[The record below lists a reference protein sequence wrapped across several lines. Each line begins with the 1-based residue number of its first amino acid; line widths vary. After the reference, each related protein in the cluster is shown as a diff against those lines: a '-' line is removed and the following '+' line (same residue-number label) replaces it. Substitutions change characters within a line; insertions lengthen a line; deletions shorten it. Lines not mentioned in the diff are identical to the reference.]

1 MKKNLLLGRVLGALV
16 GLFGLTGCDDD
27 ISRNLQPGQGAIFIR
42 NNTSSD
48 LIVFI
53 DGVRF
58 QTVQDFSDRA
68 YDLDPG
74 VYRVVL
80 DESGGDRAYRGDV
93 DVIEGR
99 LTVMDVGIEP
109 FDSNFDVEVFF
120 RSP

>member
-1 MKKNLLLGRVLGALV
+1 MKKNLLLGRVLGALA
-16 GLFGLTGCDDD
+16 GLFVLTWCDDD

-48 LIVFI
+48 LIGFI